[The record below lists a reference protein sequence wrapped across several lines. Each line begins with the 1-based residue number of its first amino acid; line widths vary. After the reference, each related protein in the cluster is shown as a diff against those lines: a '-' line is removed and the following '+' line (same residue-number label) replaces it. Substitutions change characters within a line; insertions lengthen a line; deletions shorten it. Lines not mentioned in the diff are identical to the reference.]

1 MHATITERANAARH
15 SWVAG
20 RQLEGLGFFDEA
32 YLKYTTAHD
41 LVIDCPRMHWQAHRH
56 LARINWKRRNIGELI
71 EDRLLL
77 CFAPLGVFVLIAW
90 LLKRNV
96 LKESFCTGRPAA

>member
-1 MHATITERANAARH
+1 MHEPITDRADAARAN
-15 SWVAG
+15 WDAG
-20 RQLEGLGFFDEA
+20 RQLEAQGLFDEA
-32 YLKYTTAHD
+32 YLKYTAAHD
-41 LVIDCPRMHWQAHRH
+41 LLIDCPRMHWHAHQH

-77 CFAPLGVFVLIAW
+77 CFAPLGIFVLIAW

-96 LKESFCTGRPAA
+96 LTESFCTGRPAA